1 MEPLGFLSLGKNG
14 CTGLAQRRLTG
25 CRNIRIIEISGHAA
39 FQCCMVLRETSRNTE
54 AIWIVE
60 RIGSMKKKVQAWL
73 AAAMTAT
80 MLMSHAALPAVHAEE
95 INRND
100 LSVLILGDDVSAGV
114 GLQEGEQAYGELVA
128 SYLGTEN
135 VQNYAQEG
143 ATTDSLLNLIQT
155 DDIVQASIAEADII
169 LISVGANDIYQTV
182 LQNEYINV
190 ADYSTM
196 QEVLNQLEP
205 NTRLNLMK
213 YLRSA
218 MPPVVEKAISNIQEI
233 TKAVYVMNSGADIV
247 FQELYNP
254 FSVSKDTTGLTNNG
268 MTKMSLINTKVD
280 DYLKSEHLIFD
291 DNEHETVGIN
301 LGIHALQQ
309 ARCAEAYTL
318 FLNHGWYYTDI
329 GTLGLQPNGIGQLAI
344 AQATIQTLNL
354 PGGDGTE
361 LFAAYQNS
369 GAAESL
375 PGVDATVDQN
385 LQTLSRSTIEVYRKG
400 DVDHSGEIELA
411 DATMALTQ
419 YAEQSVAN
427 CNPLNVVSRKAADVN
442 QTPGVDL
449 GDATLLLTFYAEKA
463 VGNVTEEDFDEF
475 VKQNS

>member
-39 FQCCMVLRETSRNTE
+39 FRCCMVLHETSRNTE

-182 LQNEYINV
+182 LQNEYINIS
-190 ADYSTM
+190 DYNSM
-196 QEVLNQLEP
+196 QAVLNSLDS
-205 NTRLNLMK
+205 NTRLNLSK
-213 YLRSA
+213 YLRNA
-218 MPPVVEKAISNIQEI
+218 MPPVVEQAVSNIQEI
-233 TKAVYVMNSGADIV
+233 TKAVYAVNSGADIV
-247 FQELYNP
+247 FQDVYNP
-254 FSVSKDTTGLTNNG
+254 LSVSKMCRSAYALFKPWLVLHQCWNIGLAAEWNWAAC
-268 MTKMSLINTKVD
+268 
-280 DYLKSEHLIFD
+280 H
-291 DNEHETVGIN
+291 
-301 LGIHALQQ
+301 
-309 ARCAEAYTL
+309 CAG
-318 FLNHGWYYTDI
+318 NHSDAEFAGREW
-329 GTLGLQPNGIGQLAI
+329 NGII
-344 AQATIQTLNL
+344 RCL
-354 PGGDGTE
+354 PE
-361 LFAAYQNS
+361 QRC
-369 GAAESL
+369 
-375 PGVDATVDQN
+375 
-385 LQTLSRSTIEVYRKG
+385 SRILIRCG
-400 DVDHSGEIELA
+400 CH
-411 DATMALTQ
+411 
-419 YAEQSVAN
+419 
-427 CNPLNVVSRKAADVN
+427 R
-442 QTPGVDL
+442 
-449 GDATLLLTFYAEKA
+449 
-463 VGNVTEEDFDEF
+463 
-475 VKQNS
+475 

>member
-39 FQCCMVLRETSRNTE
+39 FRCCMVLHETSRNTE

-182 LQNEYINV
+182 LQNEYINIS
-190 ADYSTM
+190 DYNSM
-196 QEVLNQLEP
+196 QAVLNSLDS
-205 NTRLNLMK
+205 NTRLNLSK
-213 YLRSA
+213 YLRNA
-218 MPPVVEKAISNIQEI
+218 MPPVVEQAVSNIQEI
-233 TKAVYVMNSGADIV
+233 TKAVYAVNSGADIV
-247 FQELYNP
+247 FQDVYNP
-254 FSVSKDTTGLTNNG
+254 LSVSKDTTGLTG
-268 MTKMSLINTKVD
+268 GAPAKISMISSEVEEYLQGGGLITIGINT
-280 DYLKSEHLIFD
+280 
-291 DNEHETVGIN
+291 GIQ
-301 LGIHALQQ
+301 ALRQ
-309 ARCAEAYTL
+309 ARCAEAHTL
-318 FLNHGWYYTDI
+318 FLNHGWYYTSV

-354 PGGDGTE
+354 PGGNGTE
-361 LFAAYQNS
+361 LSAAYQNS

-375 PGVDATVDQN
+375 SGVDATVDQN